1 MKKLEFTVAFIEEA
15 EGGFTAIVEELP
27 GAISYG
33 ETLEEAREN
42 IPEAIQLVLES
53 NRDLIEKHGCKKHN
67 RAGAKHEIYFN
78 PNCK

>member
-1 MKKLEFTVAFIEEA
+1 MKKLEFTVAFIKEA

-42 IPEAIQLVLES
+42 ISEAIQLVLES
-53 NRDLIEKHGCKKHN
+53 NRDLAEQEL
-67 RAGAKHEIYFN
+67 AGKYLQKEMLCFA
-78 PNCK
+78 